1 MPLSAATLISRHA
14 SPGLCRTEE
23 VATMTHLTRY
33 CTGCSDE
40 RLFEQMH
47 AEPAGCPDAPDG
59 ECPEWGCS
67 VCGDALFIG
76 SPVPEHVAGAS
87 TSRAA

>member
-1 MPLSAATLISRHA
+1 LR
-14 SPGLCRTEE
+14 RTEE
-23 VATMTHLTRY
+23 VARMTQLTRY
-33 CTGCSDE
+33 CTGCSGE
-40 RLFEQMH
+40 RVFEQMH
-47 AEPAGCPDAPDG
+47 ASPADCPDVPDG

-76 SPVPEHVAGAS
+76 PPVREHVTSGS

>member
-1 MPLSAATLISRHA
+1 LR
-14 SPGLCRTEE
+14 RTEE
-23 VATMTHLTRY
+23 VATMTHLPRY

-47 AEPAGCPDAPDG
+47 AESAGCPDAPDG

-76 SPVPEHVAGAS
+76 LPVREHVTGGS